1 MKVYTI
7 ANDSANL
14 GYTSTAKALAK
25 IADFTYDEK
34 IQHLK
39 STEDG
44 KAFDEIN
51 LKKFNNQISKSISN
65 GEEVCILFAGGAEW
79 HSRIKTIQ
87 AVLKNK
93 FPYTYKKIKFILNTE
108 KFNNGDTFNGIENLD
123 IITQETEDKVKSII
137 GTGKNI
143 KTYTVDIA
151 ACADANKIQ
160 KDAKKFETDNAKI
173 ANGLKAVLQTT
184 SSLFY
189 LGGRGPDFEG
199 DELTNT
205 IAFLNF
211 AHSALSNTKKDENLV
226 IFTHGLRSFTDI
238 NKKNMFI
245 PIQIMYKYIQAK
257 LQDGQQAYIFTQKLT
272 KDGKRIPALKQIT
285 KNKIKTININ
295 GNVYNWSLIQA
306 KQNKQSVYATEEQQ
320 NFPIEALSAG
330 IEKNKI
336 NGIEW
341 KLQASSHKALY
352 EKVLKKAN
360 FKISANIMKN
370 ITNQKNSINN
380 IIYNNLNQNNSKN
393 ITNMIKN
400 LAEKQSTKS
409 FIENIQDLKN
419 KQSIYINSVAS

>member
-184 SSLFY
+184 SSLF
-189 LGGRGPDFEG
+189 
-199 DELTNT
+199 
-205 IAFLNF
+205 
-211 AHSALSNTKKDENLV
+211 
-226 IFTHGLRSFTDI
+226 
-238 NKKNMFI
+238 
-245 PIQIMYKYIQAK
+245 
-257 LQDGQQAYIFTQKLT
+257 
-272 KDGKRIPALKQIT
+272 
-285 KNKIKTININ
+285 
-295 GNVYNWSLIQA
+295 
-306 KQNKQSVYATEEQQ
+306 
-320 NFPIEALSAG
+320 
-330 IEKNKI
+330 
-336 NGIEW
+336 
-341 KLQASSHKALY
+341 
-352 EKVLKKAN
+352 
-360 FKISANIMKN
+360 
-370 ITNQKNSINN
+370 
-380 IIYNNLNQNNSKN
+380 
-393 ITNMIKN
+393 
-400 LAEKQSTKS
+400 
-409 FIENIQDLKN
+409 
-419 KQSIYINSVAS
+419 